1 MKRVLGAVEHPRRA
15 HALAVGWEAFNRTE
29 LLGYALLLLGTLQ
42 YSGVVELPLVHAWL
56 RRKGYAPI

>member
-1 MKRVLGAVEHPRRA
+1 MLVWA